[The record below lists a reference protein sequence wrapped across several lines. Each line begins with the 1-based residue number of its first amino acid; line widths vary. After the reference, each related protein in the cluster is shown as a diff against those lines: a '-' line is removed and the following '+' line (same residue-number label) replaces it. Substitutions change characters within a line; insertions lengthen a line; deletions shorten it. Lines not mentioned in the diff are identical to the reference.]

1 MTLKELVVWGLLVL
15 AGLGLVYHRGHA
27 DATKTLTLQHQA
39 EQLAAARQL
48 EVERETTQR
57 TLADQAL
64 AWKAQLDGAGRAA
77 ADTVADL
84 KSRNYRLSIQ
94 AADGVVCRTLS
105 GSGPVTDG
113 RIPIRDAAAE
123 FLIGEAKRADITI
136 TTLQGV
142 IKTLQGGTHDKT
154 D

>member
-1 MTLKELVVWGLLVL
+1 MTLKEFVVWGLLVL

-27 DATKTLTLQHQA
+27 DATKTLTLKYQT

-64 AWKAQLDGAGRAA
+64 AWKAQLDKSSTAA
-77 ADTVADL
+77 AATVADL

-94 AADGVVCRTLS
+94 AADGVVCRTLG
-105 GSGPVTDG
+105 GSGPVLDG
-113 RIPIRDAAAE
+113 RVPIRDADAE

-142 IKTLQGGTHDKT
+142 IKTLQGGANVKT